1 MCVRVRQVSIC
12 SENPVLKGRT
22 GIHTLLSFPLL
33 LFTLLC
39 RINVAFKSISVTF
52 ITISV
57 AEIVSKGALFKAVL
71 KTA

>member
-1 MCVRVRQVSIC
+1 M
-12 SENPVLKGRT
+12 
-22 GIHTLLSFPLL
+22 HTLLSFPLL

-39 RINVAFKSISVTF
+39 RINVAFKGISVTF